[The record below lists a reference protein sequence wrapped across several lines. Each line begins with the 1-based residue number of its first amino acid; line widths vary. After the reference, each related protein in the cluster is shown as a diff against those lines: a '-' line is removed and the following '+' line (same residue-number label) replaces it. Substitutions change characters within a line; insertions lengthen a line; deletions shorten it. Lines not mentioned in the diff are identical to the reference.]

1 MDRESYREAVSH
13 TIGHLAARWAKA
25 DKRILRQVFPLLA
38 EGQPVPVARISE
50 VTGSTPS
57 MVETA
62 LESGRAE
69 RDAEGRVVELSGL
82 MLSPTMHRVMIGD
95 VALFSCCALLAEL
108 VPALIDR
115 PVSVES
121 IDPVS
126 RRVVRLVIT
135 PEGVAEV
142 EPERA
147 VGSFVLTE
155 ADGMRTNVSTNFCRH
170 VHHFAS
176 SDSAKAFVAAD
187 HRRYAIAIGD
197 LYDAAQML
205 YREAWA
211 L

>member
-1 MDRESYREAVSH
+1 MDRKSYREAVSQ

-50 VTGSTPS
+50 VTGSPTS
-57 MVETA
+57 MVEAA

-69 RDAEGRVVELSGL
+69 RDEEGRVVELSGL

-121 IDPVS
+121 IDPMS

-135 PEGVAEV
+135 PEGVADV
-142 EPERA
+142 EPEEA

-155 ADGMRTNVSTNFCRH
+155 AGDMAADVGAYFCRH

-176 SDSAKAFVAAD
+176 SDSAKAFVGAD
-187 HRRYAIAIGD
+187 HRRYAIAIAD

-205 YREAWA
+205 FREAWA
-211 L
+211 